1 MKYIDDFIKYLK
13 VVKKDSGY
21 TLINYKDDLLELY
34 DFCNDLI
41 NIDNI
46 IVKEYLEFLY
56 SKGLNRNSI
65 SRKLS
70 AIRSFYNYLLRENII
85 EINYFKDISNPKRAL
100 VLPKYAKDDDLEIM
114 FNSFDL
120 NKELEQRNRLILEML
135 YATGVR
141 VGELVNI
148 KISDIDRYNNSIKIL
163 GKGSKERVVFFG
175 SYVSDILDLYLE
187 DGRKKLIKNGC
198 NDYLFINK
206 NGGKLSDRYVREII
220 NKVVDKCR
228 IDYHISPH
236 TLRHTFATDMLN
248 AGADLM
254 SVKELLGHST
264 LNTTSIYTHVSNEQ
278 IKKMYEFAH
287 PRAKNKKFRK

>member
-1 MKYIDDFIKYLK
+1 MQYIEEFINYLK
-13 VVKKDSGY
+13 VVKKDSNY
-21 TLINYKDDLLELY
+21 TIINYKDDLEELY
-34 DFCNDLI
+34 DFTTDLI
-41 NIDNI
+41 NIDEI
-46 IVKEYLEFLY
+46 IVSEYLEYLY

-70 AIRSFYNYLLRENII
+70 AIRSFYNYLLKEEKIKK
-85 EINYFKDISNPKRAL
+85 NYFKEISNPKKAKT
-100 VLPKYAKDDDLEIM
+100 LPKYAKDNDLEIM
-114 FNSFDL
+114 FNSFDKTKPL
-120 NKELEQRNRLILEML
+120 DQRNLLILEML

-148 KISDIDRYNNSIKIL
+148 KITDIDKHNNSIKIL
-163 GKGSKERVVFFG
+163 GKGSKERIVFYG
-175 SYVSDILDLYLE
+175 SFCEDILELYLS
-187 DGRKKLIKNGC
+187 DGRLKLLKGNSSE
-198 NDYLFINK
+198 YLFINK
-206 NGGKLSDRYVREII
+206 NGDQLSARYIRKMINDVVRICE
-220 NKVVDKCR
+220 

-278 IKKMYEFAH
+278 IKKIYNFAH
-287 PRAKNKKFRK
+287 PRAKE

>member
-1 MKYIDDFIKYLK
+1 MNYIEDFIKYLK
-13 VVKKDSGY
+13 VIKKDSGY
-21 TLINYKDDLLELY
+21 TLLNYKDDLLELY
-34 DFCNDLI
+34 DFYTDLI
-41 NIDNI
+41 NINET
-46 IVKEYLEFLY
+46 IVKEYLVYLY

-70 AIRSFYNYLLRENII
+70 AIRSFYNYLLKENVVK
-85 EINYFKDISNPKRAL
+85 INYFKEISNPKKAKA
-100 VLPKYAKDDDLEIM
+100 LPKYAKDNDLEKM
-114 FNSFDL
+114 FNSFD
-120 NKELEQRNRLILEML
+120 KEKPLEQRNSLILEML

-141 VGELVNI
+141 VNELVNI
-148 KISDIDRYNNSIKIL
+148 KINDIDKYNHSIKIL
-163 GKGSKERVVFFG
+163 GKGSKERIVFYG
-175 SYVSDILDLYLE
+175 SFCEDALNLYLE
-187 DGRKKLIKNGC
+187 DGRNKLLNKK
-198 NDYLFINK
+198 DTSYLFINK

-220 NKVVDKCR
+220 NKVVRKCE

-278 IKKMYEFAH
+278 IKKIYNFAH
-287 PRAKNKKFRK
+287 PRAKE